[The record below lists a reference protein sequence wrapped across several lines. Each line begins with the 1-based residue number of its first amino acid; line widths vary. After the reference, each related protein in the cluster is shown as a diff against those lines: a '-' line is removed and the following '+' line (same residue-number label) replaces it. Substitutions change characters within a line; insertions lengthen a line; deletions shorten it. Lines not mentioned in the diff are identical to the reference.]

1 MILLAAA
8 LVLAGLAAVTVIG
21 TAAIERA
28 NPPAGRFVEVEVEG
42 GRLHI
47 VELGSADAPP
57 VVLLHGASGN
67 LGDMQLALG
76 ERLAARY
83 RVILIDRPGHG
94 WSDRPDGR
102 DDASPARQAALIH
115 QALARI
121 GVTRPVM
128 LGHSWAGAVATGYA
142 LDFPGEVAGLVL
154 LAPVT
159 HPWPGDVS
167 WINNLVATPLIGPL
181 VARTLMLP
189 VGYFLVAP
197 GVKSVFAPQS
207 PPPGYAT
214 ATGVQMILRPSE
226 FIADAQDLAGL
237 NAFVTAQAP
246 RYGELAAPVI
256 IISGDNND
264 KVVSTDIHSRAI
276 ARQLPHARLIVLPGV
291 GHMVQYAAPERVVQV
306 IDELMASR
314 R

>member
-1 MILLAAA
+1 MILLAVA

-21 TAAIERA
+21 AAAIERA
-28 NPPAGRFVEVEVEG
+28 DQPAGRFIEVER

-47 VELGSADAPP
+47 VELRSADAPP

-67 LGDMQLALG
+67 LGNMQLALG

-94 WSDRPDGR
+94 WSDRPAGR
-102 DDASPARQAALIH
+102 DDASPAREAALIH

-121 GVTRPVM
+121 GVMRPVL
-128 LGHSWAGAVATGYA
+128 LGHSWAGAVATAYA

-159 HPWPGDVS
+159 HPWPGGVS
-167 WINNLVATPLIGPL
+167 WINNLAATPRIGPL

-189 VGYFLVAP
+189 VGYFLVAS

-207 PPPGYAT
+207 PPPGYAA

-226 FIADAQDLAGL
+226 FIANAQDLAGL
-237 NAFVTAQAP
+237 KAFVTAPAP
-246 RYGELAAPVI
+246 RYGEIAAPVI
-256 IISGDNND
+256 IISGDSQD
-264 KVVSTDIHSRAI
+264 KVVSTNIHSRAI

-291 GHMVQYAAPERVVQV
+291 GHMVQYAAPERVVQA